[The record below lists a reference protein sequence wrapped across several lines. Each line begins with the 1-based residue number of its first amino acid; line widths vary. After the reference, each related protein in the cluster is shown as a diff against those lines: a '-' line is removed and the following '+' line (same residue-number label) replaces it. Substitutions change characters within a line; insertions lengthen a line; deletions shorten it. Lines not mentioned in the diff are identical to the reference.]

1 VDGSNGLAGGRLFAD
16 AGIIYICFARQK
28 NLQFTIG
35 TWIAYWKREFVLKHK
50 RLAGRSPHRNGS
62 SSRRGW
68 HHRLR
73 DGENYSGK
81 WIYVQENPFRK
92 GLVQR
97 VEDWPFRGRIFD
109 LVWSGK

>member
-1 VDGSNGLAGGRLFAD
+1 
-16 AGIIYICFARQK
+16 
-28 NLQFTIG
+28 
-35 TWIAYWKREFVLKHK
+35 
-50 RLAGRSPHRNGS
+50 
-62 SSRRGW
+62 
-68 HHRLR
+68 LR

-97 VEDWPFRGRIFD
+97 IEDWSFKGRIFD